1 VLLEPPQEKVVP
13 SPRSRTLAAGL
24 AVLVAF
30 AALALASDAV
40 PAASQAVWEHLG
52 MRRVNFRLDHDV
64 ILAASEG
71 RFRSV
76 RIVVAGGDLE
86 LFDVKITFGDGETF
100 SPATRLYFKENSRTR
115 TIDLPGAARIIRRID
130 FYYRSVPGGG
140 QARATVHVY
149 GRR

>member
-1 VLLEPPQEKVVP
+1 MEKVVL

-30 AALALASDAV
+30 AALVLAPDAV
-40 PAASQAVWEHLG
+40 PAAGQAVWEHLG

-76 RIVVAGGDLE
+76 RIVVAGGGPE
-86 LFDVKITFGDGETF
+86 PFGVEI
-100 SPATRLYFKENSRTR
+100 PVR
-115 TIDLPGAARIIRRID
+115 
-130 FYYRSVPGGG
+130 GGG
-140 QARATVHVY
+140 TVFPPPPVDF
-149 GRR
+149 

>member
-1 VLLEPPQEKVVP
+1 ML
-13 SPRSRTLAAGL
+13 SPCSRSLAAAL
-24 AVLVAF
+24 AVLPAF
-30 AALALASDAV
+30 APLALALDTV
-40 PAASQAVWEHLG
+40 PAANQAAWEHLG

-64 ILAASEG
+64 ILAATEG
-71 RFRSV
+71 RFRSI

-100 SPATRLYFKENSRTR
+100 SPATRLYFKENSRRR

-140 QARATVHVY
+140 QGRAMVHVY